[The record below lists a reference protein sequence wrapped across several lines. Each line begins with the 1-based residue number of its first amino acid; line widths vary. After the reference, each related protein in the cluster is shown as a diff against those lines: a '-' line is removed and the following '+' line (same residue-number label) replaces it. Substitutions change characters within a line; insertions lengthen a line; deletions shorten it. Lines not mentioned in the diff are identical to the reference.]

1 MTSSARAADHLP
13 PDAYYSDKKHV
24 VWANSFVALIDS
36 LQKYVKQYHT
46 TGLTWNPKVSFDA
59 RMLGQICD

>member
-1 MTSSARAADHLP
+1 MHVS
-13 PDAYYSDKKHV
+13 YSDKKHV
-24 VWANSFVALIDS
+24 VWANSFIALIDS

-46 TGLTWNPKVSFDA
+46 TGLTWNPKVSFDV